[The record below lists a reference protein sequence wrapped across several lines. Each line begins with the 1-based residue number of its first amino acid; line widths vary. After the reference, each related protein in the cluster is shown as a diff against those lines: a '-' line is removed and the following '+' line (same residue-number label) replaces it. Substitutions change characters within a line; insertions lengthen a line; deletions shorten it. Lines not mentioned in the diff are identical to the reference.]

1 MRSDAR
7 SPHGR
12 AGLDPLLQPCGGSE
26 YRHAGTA
33 PLSTSQLKHQLRSTC
48 GAGLCAAWAVPVAIP
63 SPASAKPPAING
75 GLPVNR
81 WDCCAGCRISS
92 LPSTRMSWS

>member
-75 GLPVNR
+75 GLPVNP